1 MTRLFTGQFSAPHH
15 ALAKR
20 TVSATCK
27 MSEENYRLAKAADA
41 IWPEA
46 VLTQSG
52 VLIDLAWIGAETVL
66 KDGRK
71 K

>member
-1 MTRLFTGQFSAPHH
+1 
-15 ALAKR
+15 
-20 TVSATCK
+20 